1 MIAASGFLSSSSSYW
16 FEYHQR
22 ACIGS
27 SRNTFTG
34 KSSAPLGSKAGNSSW
49 SSTTEFPH
57 PQNYPYLIFWI
68 RKSLLLLPFHQI
80 CMRGMVVLYSSL
92 CSHRSMH
99 GLCPAPWLRLP
110 SLPTPPRLTGPHDQ
124 WELPSQT
131 GLWQAR
137 GDCHRRIVAIFCP
150 CFVW

>member
-68 RKSLLLLPFHQI
+68 WKSLLLLPFHQI
-80 CMRGMVVLYSSL
+80 CMQGMVVLYSSL

-110 SLPTPPRLTGPHDQ
+110 SLPTPNWTTRPVRARIPDGVVTGQRRL
-124 WELPSQT
+124 SQT
-131 GLWQAR
+131 NRSHFLSL
-137 GDCHRRIVAIFCP
+137 FCM
-150 CFVW
+150 VII